1 MPRNASAGWTVM
13 RQRPP
18 RRALTRLSGFVLMG
32 ALATCITWLIFITE
46 PAQLS
51 SGASNPA
58 AKMPTF
64 MAIAVVVSVLLA
76 AAPALRPP
84 RLAANHYGLA
94 VRPGAFRTVLLPWV
108 HVEEVTAVAVP
119 GRRHPDAYI
128 LVACDDYLGRT
139 TGDRPRFLDQAV
151 LREANRAADGRV
163 GDFDLAVRLAD
174 FTDTPE
180 AILERIAS
188 YAPDHVDVNNQLDDP
203 IEDRDAKKKPAE

>member
-1 MPRNASAGWTVM
+1 MQRKVSAGWTVM

-18 RRALTRLSGFVLMG
+18 KRALTRLTGFVIMG
-32 ALATCITWLIFITE
+32 ALVACITWLIFLTE
-46 PAQLS
+46 PARLS

-64 MAIAVVVSVLLA
+64 VAVAVVVSVLLA

-84 RLAANHYGLA
+84 RLAANHYGMA
-94 VRPGAFRTVLLPWV
+94 VRPGAFRTILLPWV
-108 HVEEVTAVAVP
+108 HIEEVTAVAVP
-119 GRRHPDAYI
+119 GRRAPEAYI
-128 LVACDDYLGRT
+128 LIACDDYCGRT
-139 TGDRPRFLDQAV
+139 TGDRPRFLDRAV

-174 FTDTPE
+174 FTDPPE
-180 AILERIAS
+180 TVLGRIAS

-203 IEDRDAKKKPAE
+203 IEDRDAKKQPG

>member
-1 MPRNASAGWTVM
+1 MQPKVAAGWTVM

-18 RRALTRLSGFVLMG
+18 RRALTRLTGFVIMG
-32 ALATCITWLIFITE
+32 ALVACVTWLIFVTE
-46 PAQLS
+46 PARLS
-51 SGASNPA
+51 SGQTNPA

-84 RLAANHYGLA
+84 RLATNHYGLA
-94 VRPGAFRTVLLPWV
+94 VRPGAFRTILLPWV

-119 GRRHPDAYI
+119 GRRTPDMYI
-128 LVACDDYLGRT
+128 LIACDDYCGRT

-174 FTDTPE
+174 FEDDPAT
-180 AILERIAS
+180 ILRRIAS
-188 YAPDHVDVNNQLDDP
+188 YAPDHVDVNDQLEDP
-203 IEDRDAKKKPAE
+203 IEDRDAKRKKD